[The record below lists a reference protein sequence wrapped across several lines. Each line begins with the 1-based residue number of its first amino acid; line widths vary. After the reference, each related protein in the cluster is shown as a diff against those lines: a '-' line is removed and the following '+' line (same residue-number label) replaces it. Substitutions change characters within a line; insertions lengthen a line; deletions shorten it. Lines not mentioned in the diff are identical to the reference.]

1 MSRESASASKGKEE
15 IKEAPKEDPNNAPK
29 EDSKNA
35 PKEGPKHPVMGED
48 AVLHPEKVPA
58 LRPGYARPVMI
69 HRAIYGSFERFIGI
83 LIEHFAARFP
93 FWLSPRQILII
104 PVMPAVNDYCKE
116 VQSQLREE
124 GFHADVDLGA
134 NTMMKKIR
142 TGQLALY
149 NFIFVVGAEE
159 RDSKTVNIRNRD
171 DQSTQQRGEV
181 IPLQEAIE
189 KLTKLRDERRLE
201 NKI

>member
-1 MSRESASASKGKEE
+1 MTSESASRANREE
-15 IKEAPKEDPNNAPK
+15 TTEAPTEAPKEAPKEA
-29 EDSKNA
+29 SKVD
-35 PKEGPKHPVMGED
+35 PKHPVMGEE
-48 AVLHPEKVPA
+48 AVLHPEKVAA

-93 FWLSPRQILII
+93 FWLSPRQVLII

-116 VQSQLREE
+116 VQSQLRAKR
-124 GFHADVDLGA
+124 FHADVDLGA

-171 DQSTQQRGEV
+171 DQSTQQRGDV